1 MSHIW
6 LLAGS
11 AATVAMILFLVT
23 VMFSIGL
30 EVTFSESLAAMGN
43 KRLLIRALTANF
55 ILVPLLGLGISRIL
69 SIPPATETALL
80 LLAAAP
86 GAVFAINFTR
96 TMQGGVSTA
105 AGLMFL
111 LTVLSIVFTPDLA
124 RLLLGIDK
132 PLTIHYETHIRG
144 LILYVIL
151 PLLAGF
157 VVNRRFRALAE
168 ALRKPAKISANICFA
183 GTTVLMLSAR
193 SAATKQIGMA
203 GILAMLLLITG
214 SMLIGWVMGGPDLST
229 QRVMTVNTGMRN
241 VAICLALA
249 VRSFPGTDVVVPL
262 VAFSALMLPPS
273 LVFTLYQRRKIKK
286 QADLAAQSLEAAK
299 HAA

>member
-30 EVTFSESLAAMGN
+30 EVTLSECLAAMGN

-86 GAVFAINFTR
+86 GAVFAINFT
-96 TMQGGVSTA
+96 MQGGVSTA

-124 RLLLGIDK
+124 RLLLRIDK

-144 LILYVIL
+144 LILYLIL

-168 ALRKPAKISANICFA
+168 ALRKPARISANICFA
-183 GTTVLMLSAR
+183 VTTVLLLSAR
-193 SAATKQIGMA
+193 SAATRQVGMA
-203 GILAMLLLITG
+203 GILAMLLLVTG
-214 SMLIGWVMGGPDLST
+214 SMLIGWIMGGPDLST

-262 VAFSALMLPPS
+262 VAFSALMLPPN
-273 LVFTLYQRRKIKK
+273 LVFTIYQRRKIKK
-286 QADLAAQSLEAAK
+286 QAELAAHSMATAK
-299 HAA
+299 RAV

>member
-11 AATVAMILFLVT
+11 AATVAMILFFVT

-30 EVTFSESLAAMGN
+30 EVTFRECLAAMQN
-43 KRLLIRALTANF
+43 KRLLITALTANF
-55 ILVPLLGLGISRIL
+55 ILVPLLGLGITMVL
-69 SIPPATETALL
+69 SIAPATETALL

-96 TMQGGVSTA
+96 TMRGGVSTA
-105 AGLMFL
+105 AGLLFL
-111 LTVLSIVFTPDLA
+111 LTILSIIVTPGLA
-124 RLLLGIDK
+124 RLLLRIDK
-132 PLTIHYETHIRG
+132 PLAIHYETHIRG
-144 LILYVIL
+144 LILYLIL

-157 VVNRRFRALAE
+157 IVNRKFQPLAQ
-168 ALRKPAKISANICFA
+168 ALRKPARVSANICFA

-193 SAATKQIGMA
+193 SAATRQIGLVD
-203 GILAMLLLITG
+203 ILAMLLLVTG
-214 SMLIGWVMGGPDLST
+214 SMFIGWMMGGPDLST

-249 VRSFPGTDVVVPL
+249 VRSFPGSDIVVPL
-262 VAFSALMLPPS
+262 VAFSALMLPPN
-273 LVFTLYQRRKIKK
+273 LVFTVYQRRKIKK
-286 QADLAAQSLEAAK
+286 QMELAAHSMATAKPAA
-299 HAA
+299 